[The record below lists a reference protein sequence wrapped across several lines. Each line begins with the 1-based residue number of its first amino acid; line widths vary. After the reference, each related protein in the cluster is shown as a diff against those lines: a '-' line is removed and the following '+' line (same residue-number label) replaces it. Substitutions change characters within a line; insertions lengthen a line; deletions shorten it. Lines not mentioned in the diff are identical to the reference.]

1 MLAKLRT
8 LNLLSVF
15 LAAKGTLLVCCTLYF
30 CFLLFSTLTN
40 TFLIPANDLLGDI
53 SSISK
58 GELWRIVT
66 SSVYFS
72 DWEPLIKTVLAILM
86 IGPFIEWKIGSRAF
100 VISFFA
106 ASWIGAGLICFGFNG
121 IIQSTVGLNT
131 YIDAFYGATLA
142 VYALFPLAGL
152 VFAIKSP
159 PFSLLTKLVTTGA
172 FLGDLIL
179 VFWANAN
186 RSDPAIVVRIGQLCG
201 VLGGIVC
208 ALGIITLKN
217 WKQRHFF
224 LAKSNN

>member
-1 MLAKLRT
+1 
-8 LNLLSVF
+8 
-15 LAAKGTLLVCCTLYF
+15 
-30 CFLLFSTLTN
+30 
-40 TFLIPANDLLGDI
+40 
-53 SSISK
+53 
-58 GELWRIVT
+58 
-66 SSVYFS
+66 
-72 DWEPLIKTVLAILM
+72 M

-208 ALGIITLKN
+208 ALGIFTLKN
-217 WKQRHFF
+217 LKQRHFF

>member
-8 LNLLSVF
+8 LNILSVF
-15 LAAKGTLLVCCTLYF
+15 LAAKGTLLICCSLYF

-58 GELWRIVT
+58 GELWRIAT

-72 DWEPLIKTVLAILM
+72 DWEPLIKTVLAIII
-86 IGPFIEWKIGSRAF
+86 IGPFIEWKIGTRAF
-100 VISFFA
+100 VISFFTA
-106 ASWIGAGLICFGFNG
+106 GWVGATLICFGFNG
-121 IIQSTVGLNT
+121 VIQSTVGPNT

-159 PFSLLTKLVTTGA
+159 PLSLLTKLVATGA

-186 RSDPAIVVRIGQLCG
+186 MSDPAIVVRIGQLCG

-208 ALGIITLKN
+208 ALGFVTLKN
-217 WKQRHFF
+217 WQQFKIL
-224 LAKSNN
+224 LAKANN